1 MVGNPQVL
9 GEEVPTFIAGELPRI
24 GNDNEQQ
31 WATQH
36 VTIIHQSSVEGE
48 GLSQADKSIPRLS
61 WDMQNG
67 DTVPLILTSQNSVGQ
82 EVSRNLMQLEP

>member
-1 MVGNPQVL
+1 M
-9 GEEVPTFIAGELPRI
+9 PTFIAGELPRI

-36 VTIIHQSSVEGE
+36 VTIIHQSSTEGE

-67 DTVPLILTSQNSVGQ
+67 DTVATVPLILTSQNSVGQ
-82 EVSRNLMQLEP
+82 EVSRNLMHYK